1 MSITHQWSAGEV
13 VNIKWIHLQ
22 LEVNTVGM
30 LCAAEQDDKSQ
41 IHSPGQCFHE
51 GVWRFCVTHR
61 QRMSVWM
68 SPA

>member
-51 GVWRFCVTHR
+51 GV
-61 QRMSVWM
+61 
-68 SPA
+68 